1 MSQLLPKKNLVVIVD
16 RSRCDPADFVDI
28 TRRARAQAPDIR
40 VQLLMPRTLDKL
52 APETWDHPTLVVSQ
66 VRLPNLRIKRG
77 KLMMPSPIPKLRQAE
92 MMQAAGV
99 ATPHVEPYRF
109 GMTFDQSLWG
119 THVILKPSDLDFSSK
134 GAGLEVIATKELSEK
149 SEQDFPLDHFAR
161 SHQMLV
167 QKFIDTGT
175 HPVLYRA
182 MTFLGEV
189 LTIYRVIYVRHKPEG
204 STHVPTDFHSKSTEA
219 TRDFNHYPHV
229 HAFARKTAAAF
240 ANWPLLGC
248 DILEEH
254 GTGKLYALEVNA
266 GGNVW
271 HFSSPYNA
279 KQRAANPQYNA
290 PRLNQYGAFDVAAK
304 ALINATRRLAV

>member
-109 GMTFDQSLWG
+109 GMTFEESLWG

-134 GAGLEVIATKELSEK
+134 GTGLEVISVNELSGKREN
-149 SEQDFPLDHFAR
+149 DFPADHFAR
-161 SHQMLV
+161 SHKMLV
-167 QKFIDTGT
+167 QRFIDTGRQPT
-175 HPVLYRA
+175 WYRA
-182 MTFLGEV
+182 CTFMGEV
-189 LTIYRVIYVRHKPEG
+189 LYIIQAIAKIQKNGTD
-204 STHVPTDFHSKSTEA
+204 VPHNFHSKGEGQSFE
-219 TRDFNHYPHV
+219 FEHYPRI
-229 HAFARKTAAAF
+229 HAFARKVASCF
-240 ANWPLLGC
+240 PFSPLLGC

-254 GTGKLYALEVNA
+254 STGHLYALEVNA

-271 HFSSPYNA
+271 HFSSPFYAKDRLKNPAYNEA
-279 KQRAANPQYNA
+279 RLTQYNA
-290 PRLNQYGAFDVAAK
+290 FDTAAK
-304 ALINATRRLAV
+304 ALINATRRQAI